1 MPIQCNQSFQV
12 DIKRFKLHLI
22 SKYFSLVC
30 NQGQFD
36 KVLLDLEMKSYWP
49 KQIWADFKMI
59 IMFLISTW
67 LLECYFLLLSS
78 YCFGH
83 CGEKIGLM
91 RVKTSKYCRV

>member
-36 KVLLDLEMKSYWP
+36 KDLLDLEMKSYWP

-59 IMFLISTW
+59 IMFLDKHLAFRMLFFASI
-67 LLECYFLLLSS
+67 LLLFRSLW
-78 YCFGH
+78 G
-83 CGEKIGLM
+83 K
-91 RVKTSKYCRV
+91 K